1 MPQQESKAS
10 DTSKVEVLRDL
21 EFSIPVGTKVSINR
35 DSGRERLW
43 SFLVGMEYK
52 KYILIRMPAHEINQK
67 PLVNEQ
73 ITVRYLKGSLAC
85 GFNTTITGIIDKPYP
100 LIFLE
105 YPPSVEVLNLRNSE
119 RVFCFV
125 DVVVFWE
132 GHEGAGKITDISK
145 SGCKI
150 AMESAKAGVLLQI
163 GLNDEIFCRFKLEE
177 NEEDKYVKGYVRHC
191 ECVADKVTLGVEFED
206 MPDPLTTE
214 ITSYIKTVKEYIEI
228 NETP

>member
-1 MPQQESKAS
+1 MPQQESKAT

-21 EFSIPVGTKVSINR
+21 EFSVPIGTKVSINR

-43 SFLVGMEYK
+43 SFFVGMEYR
-52 KYILIRMPAHEINQK
+52 KYILVRMPAHEINQK
-67 PLVNEQ
+67 PHINEQ
-73 ITVRYLKGSLAC
+73 ITVRYLKDSLAC
-85 GFNTTITGIIDKPYP
+85 GFNATITGIIEKPYP

-105 YPPSVEVLNLRNSE
+105 YPQSIEVLNLRNSE

-125 DVVVFWE
+125 DVTVFWE

-150 AMESAKAGVLLQI
+150 AMDSSRASDLSNI
-163 GLNDEIFCRFKLEE
+163 GLNDEIFCQFKLEE
-177 NEEDKYVKGYVRHC
+177 NEKDKYVKGYVRHC
-191 ECVADKVTLGVEFED
+191 EFTEEKLILGVEFDD
-206 MPDPLTTE
+206 MPDPLKAE
-214 ITSYIKTVKEYIEI
+214 IESYIKTVKEYIEI